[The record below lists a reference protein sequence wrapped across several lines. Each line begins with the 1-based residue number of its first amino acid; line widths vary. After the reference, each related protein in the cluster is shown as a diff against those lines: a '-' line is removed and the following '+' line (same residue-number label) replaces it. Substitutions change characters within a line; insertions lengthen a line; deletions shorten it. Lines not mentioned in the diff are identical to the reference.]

1 MLQSLK
7 FETTFNETLSCFEFG
22 GIQIMDVRWHP
33 LALGKKAAQ
42 IVRLSFAVFDSP
54 MIDQG
59 EKRPMQSCLKL
70 CDVESIN
77 ASVELSTPNSACPQF
92 CRIPFTCAG
101 LAIRA
106 HEVLVKTMFQK

>member
-7 FETTFNETLSCFEFG
+7 RLSMKRLVVLSGCE
-22 GIQIMDVRWHP
+22 MA
-33 LALGKKAAQ
+33 LLSLGKKAAQ
-42 IVRLSFAVFDSP
+42 IVRLSFWVFDSP

-70 CDVESIN
+70 CDVESATVDRIEH
-77 ASVELSTPNSACPQF
+77 AELSMSSVLSDSV
-92 CRIPFTCAG
+92 

-106 HEVLVKTMFQK
+106 HEVLVES